1 MRSSSMLVRVTSLV
15 AVQSVTSISYQLRID
30 DPGLVFPACERWD
43 VRLVSVVDWRQLLV
57 GHGSSVRQVACCV
70 K

>member
-30 DPGLVFPACERWD
+30 DPELVFLGARDGTSGWCQS
-43 VRLVSVVDWRQLLV
+43 LIGVSCSSAMARQYVKSHVV
-57 GHGSSVRQVACCV
+57 
-70 K
+70 

>member
-30 DPGLVFPACERWD
+30 APGLVFPGGERWD
-43 VRLVSVVDWRQLLV
+43 VGLVSVVDRRQLLV
-57 GHGSSVRQVACCV
+57 GHGPSVRQVACCV

>member
-1 MRSSSMLVRVTSLV
+1 MHPSSKLVRVTSLV

-30 DPGLVFPACERWD
+30 DPGLVFPGGERWD
-43 VRLVSVVDWRQLLV
+43 VGLVSVVDWRQLLV
-57 GHGSSVRQVACCV
+57 GHGPSVRQVACCV